1 MLQKGLN
8 VKLKNIWRKTWFYFE
23 QELFYYIVHIF
34 FIWLHKADLLWLLLL
49 KWAMCHHF
57 FGIFWVC
64 LVVWFFFLPLT
75 KFLYTLHLE
84 CEDSLHLL
92 NTPPDCNDQSDDLL
106 YIVYDKLYNAVI
118 NITLFIIFH
127 KIKIIKCLKIHNIKR
142 PRLTHMIQIVLKG
155 GP

>member
-1 MLQKGLN
+1 MIIVAKVSDVPSFLWDFLGL
-8 VKLKNIWRKTWFYFE
+8 
-23 QELFYYIVHIF
+23 
-34 FIWLHKADLLWLLLL
+34 
-49 KWAMCHHF
+49 
-57 FGIFWVC
+57 FGG
-64 LVVWFFFLPLT
+64 LVFFLPLT

-106 YIVYDKLYNAVI
+106 HIVYDKLYNAII